1 MASKVVTTRQYQ
13 KLLKQ
18 NEKLKKQNEKLR
30 IEALDAIDFGN
41 YYRKCY
47 NKMCNE
53 SYKHRDQIACLT
65 SKLKQIRTLTF
76 NL

>member
-1 MASKVVTTRQYQ
+1 MVVETRQYQ
-13 KLLKQ
+13 RLLKQ

-30 IEALDAIDFGN
+30 KDLKDMIDFGN

-47 NKMCNE
+47 NQMCDK
-53 SYKHRDQIACLT
+53 SYKHRDQIAYLT
-65 SKLKQIRTLTF
+65 GKLKQIRALTF

>member
-1 MASKVVTTRQYQ
+1 MVTTKQYER
-13 KLLKQ
+13 LLKQ
-18 NEKLKKQNEKLR
+18 NEKLKNQNEKLR
-30 IEALDAIDFGN
+30 KNLLDMIDFRN

-53 SYKHRDQIACLT
+53 SYKHRNQIACLT
-65 SKLKQIRTLTF
+65 SELKQIRTLTF